1 MVSMIVPLAHLRRD
15 RHGAGHCP
23 TPCCTNHLDFN
34 IESPDRQPVGD
45 SAAIARSAALPVI
58 PITMAAL
65 PVVPVT
71 RALPLIAVAAVTPVT
86 LVALV
91 AVTPGVIVAAATIPV
106 ATPPRIPQFAGAPVI
121 NGCRCDGLGLGDCRR
136 SQTREPQSCGQYER

>member
-1 MVSMIVPLAHLRRD
+1 MIVPLAHLRRD